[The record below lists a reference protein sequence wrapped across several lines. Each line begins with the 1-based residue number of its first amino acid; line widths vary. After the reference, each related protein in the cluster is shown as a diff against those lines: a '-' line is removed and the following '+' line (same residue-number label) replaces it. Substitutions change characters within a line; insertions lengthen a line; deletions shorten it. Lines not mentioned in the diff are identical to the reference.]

1 MQWGLSSKEKIN
13 GVEHV
18 MARRRRKKGD
28 PVAEF
33 VGGVAVL
40 LAGWVGFQTYSILMA
55 GLTLIFV
62 LAVALGIIFLIN
74 QKKEERLKKSGIRDI
89 DQMDGRQFEHYLGLL
104 FKSQGYKVQVTSAA
118 GDYGA
123 DLVIQKDGKRIVVQ
137 AKRYSKNVGIE
148 AVQQAQAS
156 IAHYK
161 AHEAWVVSNRD
172 YTDAARN
179 LASSNS
185 VRLINR
191 EMLIEMM
198 LQMNP
203 ATKPDPKQVI
213 AQMPQKQFTCNRCGN
228 QMVLRKGPKGEFYGC
243 SGYPKCRNTK
253 AV

>member
-1 MQWGLSSKEKIN
+1 
-13 GVEHV
+13 
-18 MARRRRKKGD
+18 MARRRKKGNSLED
-28 PVAEF
+28 SLINLVALLVIALSGYIYLQTGSLIMAGITF
-33 VGGVAVL
+33 GVL
-40 LAGWVGFQTYSILMA
+40 L
-55 GLTLIFV
+55 
-62 LAVALGIIFLIN
+62 GIAMGIRFFLDAKA
-74 QKKEERLKKSGIRDI
+74 QERLKRSGIKDI

-104 FKSQGYKVQVTSAA
+104 FRNQGYKVEVTRAA

-123 DLVIQKDGKRIVVQ
+123 DLIIQKDGKKIVVQ

-191 EMLIEMM
+191 DKLIEMI

-203 ATKPDPKQVI
+203 TTKPNPKQVI
-213 AQMPQKQFTCNRCGN
+213 AQLPQKEMLCERCGEK
-228 QMVLRKGPKGEFYGC
+228 MILRKGAKGEFYGC
-243 SGYPKCRNTK
+243 SSYPKCRNTK

>member
-1 MQWGLSSKEKIN
+1 M
-13 GVEHV
+13 
-18 MARRRRKKGD
+18 MARRRRRSKD
-28 PVAEF
+28 PLGEILS
-33 VGGVAVL
+33 GVTV
-40 LAGWVGFQTYSILMA
+40 
-55 GLTLIFV
+55 LIFLISYYYTNSFV
-62 LAVALGIIFLIN
+62 AGALAFGVFGAIALGIALAV
-74 QKKEERLKKSGIRDI
+74 KLKCEERLMKSGIHDI
-89 DQMDGRQFEHYLGLL
+89 DKMDGRQFEHYLGLL
-104 FKSQGYKVQVTSAA
+104 FKSQGYKVELTRAA

-191 EMLIEMM
+191 EMLIEMI
-198 LQMNP
+198 LKMNP
-203 ATKPDPKQVI
+203 AGKPDPKQVI
-213 AQMPQKQFTCNRCGN
+213 AQMPQKQLTCDRCGN

-243 SGYPKCRNTK
+243 SGYPKCRHIK
-253 AV
+253 AI

>member
-1 MQWGLSSKEKIN
+1 
-13 GVEHV
+13 
-18 MARRRRKKGD
+18 MAKRRRRSKD
-28 PVAEF
+28 PLGELLS
-33 VGGVAVL
+33 GVTL
-40 LAGWVGFQTYSILMA
+40 
-55 GLTLIFV
+55 LIFLTSYYYTNSFVTGAVAFGIFGAIALGIV
-62 LAVALGIIFLIN
+62 LAVKI
-74 QKKEERLKKSGIRDI
+74 KREERLMKSGISDI
-89 DQMDGRQFEHYLGLL
+89 DKMDGRQFEHYLGLL
-104 FKSQGYKVQVTSAA
+104 FKSQGYKVEVTRAA

-123 DLVIQKDGKRIVVQ
+123 DLVIHKEGKRIVVQ

-191 EMLIEMM
+191 EMLIEMI

-203 ATKPDPKQVI
+203 KSKPNPKQVM
-213 AQMPQKQFTCNRCGN
+213 AQLPQKELHCERCGGK
-228 QMVLRKGPKGEFYGC
+228 MVLRKGAKGEFYGC
-243 SGYPKCRNTK
+243 SSYPKCRNTK

>member
-1 MQWGLSSKEKIN
+1 
-13 GVEHV
+13 
-18 MARRRRKKGD
+18 MARRRKSKSD
-28 PVAEF
+28 PVAELLGYS
-33 VGGVAVL
+33 VIAVFFISFYYTKSFTGAVIFSGIWFAICL
-40 LAGWVGFQTYSILMA
+40 SW
-55 GLTLIFV
+55 TLFNV
-62 LAVALGIIFLIN
+62 KMKN
-74 QKKEERLKKSGIRDI
+74 DRLKKSGISEI
-89 DQMDGRQFEHYLGLL
+89 DKMDGRQFEHYLGFL
-104 FKSQGYKVQVTSAA
+104 FQSQGYKVKVTRAA

-123 DLVIQKDGKRIVVQ
+123 DLVIEKEGKKIVVQ

-161 AHEAWVVSNRD
+161 AQEAWVVSNSD

-191 EMLIEMM
+191 EMLISMI

-203 ATKPDPKQVI
+203 GAVPDPKAIMKDMQPKEV
-213 AQMPQKQFTCNRCGN
+213 KCDRCGN

-243 SGYPKCRNTK
+243 NSYPKCRSTK